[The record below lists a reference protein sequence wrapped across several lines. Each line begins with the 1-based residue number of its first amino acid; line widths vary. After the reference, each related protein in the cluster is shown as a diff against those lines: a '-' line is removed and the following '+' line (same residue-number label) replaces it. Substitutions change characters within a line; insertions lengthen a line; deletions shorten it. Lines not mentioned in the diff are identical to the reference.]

1 MDMTKLFEQ
10 FGSLQGMM
18 QDFQK
23 EVAQLKVTKE
33 AGAGLVKVVVNGKK
47 QLCDIVIDPSLFS
60 QENHVMA
67 RDLILSAVNAAL
79 ESVDKSLEALVQKKA
94 MGL

>member
-10 FGSLQGMM
+10 FSALQGMM

-23 EVAQLKVTKE
+23 EIAQLKVAKE

-47 QLCDIVIDPSLFS
+47 QLCDLIIDPSLFS

-79 ESVDKSLEALVQKKA
+79 DAVDKQLEELVQKKT
-94 MGL
+94 MGF

>member
-10 FGSLQGMM
+10 FGALQGMM

-23 EVAQLKVTKE
+23 EIAQLKVTKE

-47 QLCDIVIDPSLFS
+47 QLCDMTIDPSLFS
-60 QENHVMA
+60 QENHMMA

-79 ESVDKSLEALVQKKA
+79 DAVDKRLEEMVQKKT